1 MINCQMLNM
10 LRRAKNKASSRELLV
25 HFFNFPS
32 GHRLET
38 QIEEDVRM
46 KK

>member
-10 LRRAKNKASSRELLV
+10 LKRAKNKASSRELLV
-25 HFFNFPS
+25 HFFNFPP
-32 GHRLET
+32 GHRLAT
-38 QIEEDVRM
+38 QIDEDVRM